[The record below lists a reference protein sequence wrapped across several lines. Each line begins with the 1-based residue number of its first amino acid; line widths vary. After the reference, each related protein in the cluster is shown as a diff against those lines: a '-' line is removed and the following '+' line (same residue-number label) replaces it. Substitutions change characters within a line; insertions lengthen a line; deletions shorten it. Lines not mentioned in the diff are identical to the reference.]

1 MIIVMGWCD
10 GFGNDS
16 FVIGIFDSVEAAR
29 EKCDKEYNGLKTR
42 YQNIVLNSV
51 QEYDYDLGELL
62 FEEKKKKEEKKKTK
76 KNKKRG

>member
-16 FVIGIFDSVEAAR
+16 FVIGIFDSVEEAR
-29 EKCDKEYNGLKTR
+29 KKCDKEYNGLKTR

-62 FEEKKKKEEKKKTK
+62 FEEKKKKEKIK